1 MSSWKNF
8 KVALSIV
15 VSIWLLCFILILPVV
30 ILSGVVKNFKN
41 NTNYLE
47 FNFTESSMNY
57 STKSVCTIEWPE
69 NKHFPSDLL
78 YVIYSIIFSFLIP
91 FIIISVFY
99 VKIIKFLKS
108 RVEFRRSANVSNSG
122 DINRKVTIL
131 VLSIISVYLL
141 CFTPFW
147 INQIVL
153 VTYFTVSSNQS
164 QYFYNISSF
173 LSSMFQ
179 ILISLNSAL
188 NPFLYAFI
196 SEKFREEFKN
206 SFSFLIGKLLL
217 KKLNYRCVKKSAKE

>member
-1 MSSWKNF
+1 MVCDLSLSNKWKKN
-8 KVALSIV
+8 KVLFSVNI
-15 VSIWLLCFILILPVV
+15 SLWLISFILMSPVLV
-30 ILSGVVKNFKN
+30 LSGVVTYNARFQGIN
-41 NTNYLE
+41 
-47 FNFTESSMNY
+47 

-122 DINRKVTIL
+122 DINRKVTII

-164 QYFYNISSF
+164 QYFYYISSI
-173 LSSMFQ
+173 LSSLFQ

-188 NPFLYAFI
+188 NPFL
-196 SEKFREEFKN
+196 
-206 SFSFLIGKLLL
+206 
-217 KKLNYRCVKKSAKE
+217 

>member
-1 MSSWKNF
+1 MS
-8 KVALSIV
+8 
-15 VSIWLLCFILILPVV
+15 PVI
-30 ILSGVVKNFKN
+30 ILSGVVTNLDN
-41 NTNYLE
+41 MTNYLD
-47 FNFTESSMNY
+47 FNFTEPSMNY
-57 STKSVCTIEWPE
+57 STISVCTIEWPK

-99 VKIIKFLKS
+99 IKIIKFLKS

-131 VLSIISVYLL
+131 VLSLISVYLL

-206 SFSFLIGKLLL
+206 SFSFILQ
-217 KKLNYRCVKKSAKE
+217 KLNYRCVKNIVKEEIELNNFMLNE